1 MMSLVYFL
9 IALSLLIVIHE
20 YGHFWVAR
28 RCGVKV
34 LRFSVGFGK
43 PLWSR
48 HGRDGT
54 EYVLAPIPLGG
65 YVKMLDEREGNVP
78 ENELGQ
84 AFNRQ
89 SLPKRMAIVVAGPAA
104 NLAFAVMAYWFL
116 FVVGIPGIK
125 PIVAEVAPQSIV
137 AQAGMVSGDEI
148 LQIDGRDTPTWN
160 SAFKALLRHAEQGD
174 QAQLTVA
181 SGGTQQTYGVTI
193 PQLAIDEAGRL
204 FSELGMTPLR
214 PDIAPVLGQIVP
226 DSPAA
231 EAGLQEGDRLLT
243 ANGKELNNWNDWVEL
258 IQQNADE
265 TIPITIRRG
274 DSVQPLSLSPEAGED
289 GKGRIG
295 AGVDTDFSRLPA
307 ELQSELRYDPV
318 TALKEAVVQT
328 WLFTSST
335 LSSLWGMLTGDVST
349 DNLGGPISI
358 AQIAGSSAEQG
369 LISFVSFLA
378 MISIT
383 LGILNLLPIPML
395 DGGHLLMFII
405 EAVRG
410 KPLPDEVQIRGQQI
424 GLFLLLMLMFL
435 AFFNDLSRLF
445 G

>member
-1 MMSLVYFL
+1 MQSLFFFIV
-9 IALSLLIVIHE
+9 ALALLIVIHE

-43 PLWSR
+43 PLWR
-48 HGRDGT
+48 RLGKDGT
-54 EYVLAPIPLGG
+54 EFVIAPFPLGG
-65 YVKMLDEREGNVP
+65 YVKMLDEGEGDVP
-78 ENELGQ
+78 DDERDR

-89 SLPKRMAIVVAGPAA
+89 SLAKRIPLKVAGPVA
-104 NLAFAVMAYWFL
+104 NLLFAIVAYWFL
-116 FVVGIPGIK
+116 FVSGIPGIK
-125 PIVAEVAPQSIV
+125 PVIGEVAPQSV
-137 AQAGMVSGDEI
+137 AAEAGLLAGDEI
-148 LQIDGRDTPTWN
+148 LRVDGRDTPTWN
-160 SAFKALLRHAEQGD
+160 ATFKALMRHAEQGE
-174 QAQLTVA
+174 QAEITVA
-181 SGGTQQTYGVTI
+181 SGGSEQSHELAV
-193 PQLAIDEAGRL
+193 PELAIDQAGQLLSRL
-204 FSELGMTPLR
+204 GISPLR
-214 PDIAPVLGQIVP
+214 PNIKPIIGEVVA
-226 DSPAA
+226 DSPA
-231 EAGLQEGDRLLT
+231 EQAGVKPGDRLLS
-243 ANGKELNNWNDWVEL
+243 ADGQQLDNWNDWVAL
-258 IQQNADE
+258 IQSSAGKTLTIELSRDGQLQTLQLTPEE
-265 TIPITIRRG
+265 TETG
-274 DSVQPLSLSPEAGED
+274 Q
-289 GKGRIG
+289 GRIG
-295 AGVDTDFSRLPA
+295 AGVDGELSQLPD
-307 ELQSELRYDPV
+307 ELKAELRYGP
-318 TALKEAVVQT
+318 LEAIPQAFVQT

-335 LSSLWGMLTGDVST
+335 MKSLWGMLTGKVST

-395 DGGHLLMFII
+395 DGGHLAMFLI

-410 KPLPDEVQIRGQQI
+410 KPLSEQTQVKGQQI

>member
-43 PLWSR
+43 PIWSKL
-48 HGRDGT
+48 GRDGT
-54 EYVLAPIPLGG
+54 EYVIAPIPLGG
-65 YVKMLDEREGNVP
+65 YVKMLDEREGNVS

-89 SLPKRMAIVVAGPAA
+89 SLAKRMAIVVAGPIA
-104 NLAFAVMAYWFL
+104 NLVFAVLAYWFL

-148 LQIDGRDTPTWN
+148 LQVDGRDTPTWN

-181 SGGTQQTYGVTI
+181 SGGTQQTYAVTI

-231 EAGLQEGDRLLT
+231 EAGLQAGDRLLT

-258 IQQNADE
+258 IQQNAGE
-265 TIPITIRRG
+265 TIPITIKRG

>member
-48 HGRDGT
+48 LGRDGT

>member
-48 HGRDGT
+48 LGRDGT
-54 EYVLAPIPLGG
+54 EYVIAPIPLGG

-231 EAGLQEGDRLLT
+231 EAGLQAGDRLLT

-258 IQQNADE
+258 IQQNAGE

>member
-48 HGRDGT
+48 LGRDGT
-54 EYVLAPIPLGG
+54 EHVIAPIPLGG

-214 PDIAPVLGQIVP
+214 PDIAPVLEQIVP

-231 EAGLQEGDRLLT
+231 EAGLQAGDRLLT

-405 EAVRG
+405 EAMRG

>member
-1 MMSLVYFL
+1 MLSLIYFL
-9 IALSLLIVIHE
+9 IALSVLIVIHE

-43 PLWSR
+43 PLWR
-48 HGRDGT
+48 RQGRDGT

-78 ENELGQ
+78 ESELGQ

-89 SLPKRMAIVVAGPAA
+89 SLPKRMAIVVAGPVA
-104 NLAFAVMAYWFL
+104 NLAFAILAYWFL
-116 FVVGIPGIK
+116 FVVGIPGVK
-125 PIVAEVAPQSIV
+125 PVIAEVEPQSVVAEAGIV
-137 AQAGMVSGDEI
+137 GGDEI
-148 LQIDGRDTPTWN
+148 LQVDGRDTPTWN
-160 SAFKALLRHAEQGD
+160 SAFKALLRHTEQGD
-174 QAQLTVA
+174 QAELTVA
-181 SGGTQQTYGVTI
+181 SGGTQQSYQLKI

-204 FSELGMTPLR
+204 FSEMGITPLR
-214 PDIAPVLGQIVP
+214 PEIAPVLGQVVAG
-226 DSPAA
+226 SPAA
-231 EAGLQEGDRLLT
+231 EAGLQEGDRLLS
-243 ANGKELNNWNDWVEL
+243 ADGRELSNWNDWVAL
-258 IQQNADE
+258 IQQKPGE
-265 TIPITIRRG
+265 TLLITIERKQQRLE
-274 DSVQPLSLSPEAGED
+274 LSLTPEAGED

-307 ELQSELRYDPV
+307 ELQSELRYGPV
-318 TALKEAVVQT
+318 AAMKEAVVQT

-335 LSSLWGMLTGDVST
+335 LKSLWGMLTGEVST
-349 DNLGGPISI
+349 DNIGGPISI

-395 DGGHLLMFII
+395 DGGHLMMFII
-405 EAVRG
+405 EAIRG
-410 KPLPDEVQIRGQQI
+410 KPVPDDVQIRGQQI

>member
-48 HGRDGT
+48 LGRDGT
-54 EYVLAPIPLGG
+54 EYVIAPIPLGG

-89 SLPKRMAIVVAGPAA
+89 SLSKRMAIVVAGPAA
-104 NLAFAVMAYWFL
+104 NLAFAVLAYWFL

-258 IQQNADE
+258 IQQNAGE

-307 ELQSELRYDPV
+307 ELQSELRYGPV

>member
-1 MMSLVYFL
+1 MLSLLYFL
-9 IALSLLIVIHE
+9 IALSVLIVIHE

-43 PLWSR
+43 PIWRKL
-48 HGRDGT
+48 GRDGT
-54 EYVLAPIPLGG
+54 EYVIAPIPLGG
-65 YVKMLDEREGNVP
+65 YVKMLDEREGEVP
-78 ENELGQ
+78 ENALDQ

-89 SLPKRMAIVVAGPAA
+89 SLPKRMAIVVAGPLA
-104 NLAFAVMAYWFL
+104 NLAFAVLAYWFL

-125 PIVAEVAPQSIV
+125 PIIAEVAPESVV
-137 AQAGMVSGDEI
+137 AEAGLVGGDEI
-148 LQIDGRDTPTWN
+148 VQVDGRDTPTWN
-160 SAFKALLRHAEQGD
+160 SVFKALLRHAEQGD
-174 QAQLTVA
+174 QTELTVA
-181 SGGTQQTYGVTI
+181 SGGTQQTYSVKVPT
-193 PQLAIDEAGRL
+193 LAVDEASRL
-204 FSELGMTPLR
+204 LSEMGITPLR
-214 PDIAPVLGQIVP
+214 PEIAPVLGQIVP
-226 DSPAA
+226 DSPA
-231 EAGLQEGDRLLT
+231 EQAGLQQGDRLVAADGRQL
-243 ANGKELNNWNDWVEL
+243 GNWNDWVAL
-258 IQQNADE
+258 IQQKAGE
-265 TIPITIRRG
+265 TLLITVERG
-274 DSVQPLSLSPEAGED
+274 QQTLELSLTPEAGDD

-295 AGVDTDFSRLPA
+295 AGVDTDFSSLPA
-307 ELQSELRYDPV
+307 ELQSELRYGPLAAV
-318 TALKEAVVQT
+318 KEAVLQT

-335 LSSLWGMLTGDVST
+335 LTSLWGMITGDVST
-349 DNLGGPISI
+349 DNIGGPISI

-369 LISFVSFLA
+369 LMSFVSFLA

-395 DGGHLLMFII
+395 DGGHLMMFII

>member
-1 MMSLVYFL
+1 MLSLLYFL
-9 IALSLLIVIHE
+9 VALSLLIVIHE

-43 PLWSR
+43 PIWSKF
-48 HGRDGT
+48 GRDGT
-54 EYVLAPIPLGG
+54 EYVIAPIPLGG
-65 YVKMLDEREGNVP
+65 YVKMLDEREGEVP
-78 ENELGQ
+78 ENELDQ

-89 SLPKRMAIVVAGPAA
+89 SLPKRMAIVVAGPVA
-104 NLAFAVMAYWFL
+104 NLAFAVLAYWFL
-116 FVVGIPGIK
+116 LVIGIPGIK
-125 PIVAEVAPQSIV
+125 PIVAEVEPQSIV
-137 AQAGMVSGDEI
+137 AEAGLVGGDEI
-148 LQIDGRDTPTWN
+148 VQVDGRDTPTWN
-160 SAFKALLRHAEQGD
+160 SVFKALLRHAEQGD
-174 QAQLTVA
+174 QTELTVA
-181 SGGTQQTYGVTI
+181 SGGARQTLSIKV
-193 PQLAIDEAGRL
+193 PQLALDEAGL
-204 FSELGMTPLR
+204 LLSKMGITPLR
-214 PDIAPVLGQIVP
+214 PEIAPVLGQVVP
-226 DSPAA
+226 DSPAQQ
-231 EAGLQEGDRLLT
+231 AGLQEGDRLISVD
-243 ANGKELNNWNDWVEL
+243 GRQPGSWNDWVQL
-258 IQQNADE
+258 IQQKAGE
-265 TIPITIRRG
+265 TLLITVERG
-274 DSVQPLSLSPEAGED
+274 QQTLELSLTPEAGD
-289 GKGRIG
+289 GGKGRIG
-295 AGVDTDFSRLPA
+295 AGVDTDYSSLPE
-307 ELQSELRYDPV
+307 ELRSELRYGPV
-318 TALKEAVVQT
+318 AAVKEAVVQT

-335 LSSLWGMLTGDVST
+335 LKSLGGMLTGEVST

-395 DGGHLLMFII
+395 DGGHLMMFMI
-405 EAVRG
+405 EAIRG

>member
-48 HGRDGT
+48 LGRDGT
-54 EYVLAPIPLGG
+54 EYVIAPIPLGG
-65 YVKMLDEREGNVP
+65 YVKMLDEREGYVP